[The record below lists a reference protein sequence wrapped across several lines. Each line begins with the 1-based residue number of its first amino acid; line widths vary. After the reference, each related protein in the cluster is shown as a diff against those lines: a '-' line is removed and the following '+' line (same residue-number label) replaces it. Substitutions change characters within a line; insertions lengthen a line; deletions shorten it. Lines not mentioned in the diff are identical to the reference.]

1 MSEGEFDDIRYNMT
15 GIGHKRNQYEA
26 YPITNLGKMTSSL
39 KNGSFIFILPSFYE
53 EGLKKER
60 TEKTKLYHDN
70 LYLGFTALDNVTN
83 YECSREYHSGWWY
96 PHALEYVSGSTKE
109 SCTHHPSYSTNL
121 NGVFDDLNPN
131 QTTRTI
137 VLCQKEDLHQCVVP
151 KHGYDNPLIIGWK
164 YSHIETLKL
173 KSTKMWLGYKGTKLP

>member
-1 MSEGEFDDIRYNMT
+1 
-15 GIGHKRNQYEA
+15 
-26 YPITNLGKMTSSL
+26 MTSSL

-60 TEKTKLYHDN
+60 TDKYKLYHDN

-96 PHALEYVSGSTKE
+96 PHALEYLGNDGTKE
-109 SCTHHPSYSTNL
+109 SCTNHPLNSTNL

-137 VLCQKEDLHQCVVP
+137 VFCGLHNVKECIKP
-151 KHGYDNPLIIGWK
+151 KKNKNGYVTGWE
-164 YSHIETLKL
+164 YSNIKTLKL
-173 KSTKMWLGYKGTKLP
+173 RSTQMWLKRRL

>member
-1 MSEGEFDDIRYNMT
+1 
-15 GIGHKRNQYEA
+15 
-26 YPITNLGKMTSSL
+26 MTSSL

-60 TEKTKLYHDN
+60 TEEYKDYHDN

-83 YECSREYHSGWWY
+83 YECSREYNSGWWY
-96 PHALEYVSGSTKE
+96 PHALRRVSGSTKE

-137 VLCQKEDLHQCVVP
+137 AFCSRNDVKECIKVDEW
-151 KHGYDNPLIIGWK
+151 DEWE
-164 YSHIETLKL
+164 YSNLKTFKL
-173 KSTKMWLGYKGTKLP
+173 RATKMWLGRKIGNNDNGGGIDIASSNDTNSSEYSGGDYR

>member
-1 MSEGEFDDIRYNMT
+1 
-15 GIGHKRNQYEA
+15 
-26 YPITNLGKMTSSL
+26 MTSSL
-39 KNGSFIFILPSFYE
+39 TNGSFVFILPSIYE

-60 TEKTKLYHDN
+60 TEEYKRYHDN

-96 PHALEYVSGSTKE
+96 PHALKYDYDSYSTKE
-109 SCTHHPSYSTNL
+109 SCTHHPLNGTNL

-137 VLCQKEDLHQCVVP
+137 AFCSRNDVKECIKP
-151 KHGYDNPLIIGWK
+151 KGSNAFYGWE
-164 YSHIETLKL
+164 YSN
-173 KSTKMWLGYKGTKLP
+173 

>member
-1 MSEGEFDDIRYNMT
+1 
-15 GIGHKRNQYEA
+15 
-26 YPITNLGKMTSSL
+26 MTSSL

-60 TEKTKLYHDN
+60 TEKWKRYHDN

-83 YECSREYHSGWWY
+83 YECSREYNSGWWY
-96 PHALEYVSGSTKE
+96 PHALKQVGGSVKE
-109 SCTHHPSYSTNL
+109 SCTHHPLNGTNL

-137 VLCQKEDLHQCVVP
+137 AFCSRNDVKECIKP
-151 KHGYDNPLIIGWK
+151 KKDRDNDIIGWE
-164 YSHIETLKL
+164 YSNIKTFKL
-173 KSTKMWLGYKGTKLP
+173 RATKMWLGRKTGNNDYGDAVDSASSNDTNPRLS